1 MNGFFNRINLM
12 VSRYLSNRLLMRE
25 QGILLGIMACM
36 IAAVSFSSVF
46 VNTFLYGGMQK
57 NILLS
62 DGIYAVVKYNMLSAV
77 NMIVFCFVI
86 SIIAKKLTYRV
97 CMAMGAAFH
106 VVFYAVL
113 IAFRAEIQN
122 YIPLLALLSGISTA
136 FFYICYN
143 SLVDVMI
150 SGGTKK
156 QYIMFQSI
164 ISVAAG
170 IVLPVISGT
179 VIMGGSVVG
188 YTIVFALCAFFC
200 VFCFFLCAML
210 PKMRGQNKKNY
221 FAGVLIKSLTNKRY
235 FAVSLFDVFRGLKE
249 ATVAFLIPV
258 VLVRLSAGML
268 VIGLYVAMCA
278 ALGVLA
284 NFIFARFKIAQY
296 PYTMMVFSIVILIA
310 SAIMLVFR
318 LSILSVFV
326 FGAVNALLLTALN
339 VPQHLTYYGVLSDM
353 GTAFAKKTLE
363 TTSVKEIYFNFG
375 KILSIVIFSITMNNT
390 SVTMMA
396 IAAIFALQFVC
407 WGICVAC
414 RKGSV

>member
-1 MNGFFNRINLM
+1 
-12 VSRYLSNRLLMRE
+12 
-25 QGILLGIMACM
+25 
-36 IAAVSFSSVF
+36 
-46 VNTFLYGGMQK
+46 
-57 NILLS
+57 
-62 DGIYAVVKYNMLSAV
+62 
-77 NMIVFCFVI
+77 
-86 SIIAKKLTYRV
+86 
-97 CMAMGAAFH
+97 
-106 VVFYAVL
+106 
-113 IAFRAEIQN
+113 
-122 YIPLLALLSGISTA
+122 
-136 FFYICYN
+136 
-143 SLVDVMI
+143 
-150 SGGTKK
+150 
-156 QYIMFQSI
+156 
-164 ISVAAG
+164 
-170 IVLPVISGT
+170 
-179 VIMGGSVVG
+179 
-188 YTIVFALCAFFC
+188 
-200 VFCFFLCAML
+200 
-210 PKMRGQNKKNY
+210 MRGQNKKNY